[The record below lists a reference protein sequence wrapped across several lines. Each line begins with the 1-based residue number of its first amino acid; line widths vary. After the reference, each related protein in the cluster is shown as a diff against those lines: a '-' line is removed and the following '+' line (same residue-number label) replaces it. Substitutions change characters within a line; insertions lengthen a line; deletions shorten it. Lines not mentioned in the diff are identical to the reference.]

1 MLRHAHTVL
10 GAWIVLNVAA
20 VPVAAQETLRDVV
33 RRSGD
38 TNTMVLREFSPM
50 TLRDLVSGSD
60 LTAHVLIRGRKSHV
74 TADERNVV
82 SQYTAQVLDV
92 YMKADSTRKVGAEIT
107 IVRPGG
113 SVILEGHQVQASEPD
128 FPDFELGAE
137 YVLFLKGTRDGYA
150 VVGGAQGAFALETEQ
165 VEQMS
170 RYNGAWKAAHGKMP
184 LTKFVQ
190 MLADV
195 KR

>member
-82 SQYTAQVLDV
+82 SQYTAQVVDV

-128 FPDFELGAE
+128 FPGFELGAE
-137 YVLFLKGTRDGYA
+137 YDAAG
-150 VVGGAQGAFALETEQ
+150 
-165 VEQMS
+165 VES
-170 RYNGAWKAAHGKMP
+170 HLG
-184 LTKFVQ
+184 
-190 MLADV
+190 ADV
-195 KR
+195 LRHELVIAGENLDLDAVFTQGVKSCLRSL